1 YYSDSE
7 PDFSF
12 RRRPSIS
19 QPLVSGPAK
28 LQDPHLEC
36 KRNLGWNIDW
46 ATAFLVDHIAKKH
59 DAADSLKNIRIKAT
73 NLAREGLATDIPFRV
88 SNKLSETL
96 FAGHLN
102 NAVHLNTR
110 SLDSDVSGATYTQSW
125 GPVPSVKRVSI
136 VLNSDVLAFAR
147 ARDVVAIL
155 IHHMIHAF
163 FLIACGPQKED
174 EVSYGRLGHGFHF
187 GMVMYAIRE
196 LSAVSGKEL
205 DSLDFGHP
213 FAESRCRRRGGSG
226 AEEESEKWYCSHCHA
241 HVPALS
247 QGQVEA
253 WYQKYIAPI
262 HVQSSKAVR
271 LATVQVYNER
281 RCELKIENRASVLRA
296 ILATKS
302 RYLKLESKDVSSS
315 SFEKFIEFLST
326 GEWRPVMLQ
335 TRLSSSGA
343 PVIACSHGL
352 STAASPTPILD
363 DIYMAKSIPFSET
376 RAYALSRLHA
386 YETCIEDPI
395 AILDAVYTGREP
407 HYALKEWGKLFLSK
421 RDTQSV
427 MNMQKLRTSP
437 AFTDLMERC
446 GGLENEVRKLLEHG
460 NVSSNLDYGG
470 LGISMQIKLLE
481 QSPVMSLGIAL
492 HNPSHDHLRRLA
504 PERDHDRLRDTQAQ
518 IHAAAM
524 LDRFYGRG
532 LGGFVEDGE

>member
-1 YYSDSE
+1 MSFKDYSGYDDCSLDDPTYTETYYSDSE
-7 PDFSF
+7 PNFSR

-19 QPLVSGPAK
+19 RPLVSSTAK
-28 LQDPHLEC
+28 LQNPHLQC
-36 KRNLGWNIDW
+36 DRDLGWNIDW
-46 ATAFLVDHIAKKH
+46 ATAFLIDHIAKKH
-59 DAADSLKNIRIKAT
+59 DAADSLKNIRIKAA
-73 NLAREGLATDIPFRV
+73 NLAREGLASAIPFRV
-88 SNKLSETL
+88 FNKLSETL

-136 VLNSDVLAFAR
+136 ILNSDVLAFAR

-163 FLIACGPQKED
+163 FLIAYGPQKED
-174 EVSYGRLGHGFHF
+174 DVSYGRLGHGFHF
-187 GMVMYAIRE
+187 GMVMYATKR

-213 FAESRCRRRGGSG
+213 FAESRSRRRGGSG

-271 LATVQVYNER
+271 LATVQVYNDR
-281 RCELKIENRASVLRA
+281 RCELKIENRARLPDCTSTVEVLYNKMATLLKRSDVERNALSVLRA

-302 RYLKLESKDVSSS
+302 RYLKLENKDVSSS

-335 TRLSSSGA
+335 TRLLSSGA
-343 PVIACSHGL
+343 PVIACRYGL

-363 DIYMAKSIPFSET
+363 DIYMAKSIPLARHAPTHSRAST
-376 RAYALSRLHA
+376 RTKRVLKIRLLSWTH
-386 YETCIEDPI
+386 YT
-395 AILDAVYTGREP
+395 LDANRTTPLRNGASYSYSSAIRKASRTCKNCGLVP
-407 HYALKEWGKLFLSK
+407 HS
-421 RDTQSV
+421 
-427 MNMQKLRTSP
+427 
-437 AFTDLMERC
+437 
-446 GGLENEVRKLLEHG
+446 
-460 NVSSNLDYGG
+460 
-470 LGISMQIKLLE
+470 QI
-481 QSPVMSLGIAL
+481 
-492 HNPSHDHLRRLA
+492 
-504 PERDHDRLRDTQAQ
+504 
-518 IHAAAM
+518 
-524 LDRFYGRG
+524 
-532 LGGFVEDGE
+532 